1 MKNAFIRCLLFV
13 LIVVSLFA
21 CACNATPADTSNN
34 NNNQEVV
41 TPAEPPEESTPPT
54 VPEEP
59 PAPQPVLI
67 SFDLTEDNYADYL
80 NIQITQS
87 SQTSTL
93 VNALYRIK
101 YIGGAEREV
110 WGLNPNLSNASSCK
124 LIKTQYSITTTFIV
138 SVAPTQ
144 TKYQYSGI
152 LVLIKYKTASTSII
166 VDEFG
171 RGIGSFVLT
180 ESMYNRTGY
189 DYTIYPESAV
199 VSIVGGVYYYE

>member
-1 MKNAFIRCLLFV
+1 MKKALIRCLLFI
-13 LIVVSLFA
+13 LIIISVFA
-21 CACNATPADTSNN
+21 CACNTEPADTSNN
-34 NNNQEVV
+34 DNNQEVV
-41 TPAEPPEESTPPT
+41 TPEEPPEENTPPT

-59 PAPQPVLI
+59 LTPQPELK
-67 SFDLTEDNYADYL
+67 SFDLTIDNYTNYL
-80 NIQITQS
+80 DIQITQS

-110 WGLNPNLSNASSCK
+110 WGLNPNLSNATSCK
-124 LIKTQYSITTTFIV
+124 LIKKQYSITTTFNIF
-138 SVAPTQ
+138 VAPTQ

-152 LVLIKYKTASTSII
+152 LVLIKYKTASTSVI

-189 DYTIYPESAV
+189 DYTVCPENAV

>member
-1 MKNAFIRCLLFV
+1 MKKALNKCLLFI
-13 LIVVSLFA
+13 LIIISIFT
-21 CACNATPADTSNN
+21 CACNTEPADTSN

-41 TPAEPPEESTPPT
+41 TP
-54 VPEEP
+54 EEP
-59 PAPQPVLI
+59 PTPQPELKI
-67 SFDLTEDNYADYL
+67 FDITIDNYTNYL
-80 NIQITQS
+80 DIQITQS

-199 VSIVGGVYYYE
+199 VSIVGGVYYYG

>member
-1 MKNAFIRCLLFV
+1 MKKALNKCLLFI
-13 LIVVSLFA
+13 LIIISIFT
-21 CACNATPADTSNN
+21 CACNTEPADTSN

-41 TPAEPPEESTPPT
+41 TP
-54 VPEEP
+54 EEP
-59 PAPQPVLI
+59 PTPQPELKI
-67 SFDLTEDNYADYL
+67 FDITIDNYTNYL
-80 NIQITQS
+80 DIQITQS

-110 WGLNPNLSNASSCK
+110 WGLNPNLSYASSCK

-199 VSIVGGVYYYE
+199 VSIVGGVYYYG